1 MSTEKYVNAIQ
12 FLSSRLSCKINRF
25 HSVRV
30 GREVVQNVL
39 VLNREQHSL
48 YGLFDQYKDTYPDN
62 ARLGRNN
69 FCEVVQLLSQK
80 SEVMAGLSIYLVDFL
95 YISKYIREVLARYSE
110 LIDMD
115 TVLSAE
121 SNILG
126 PKSAQLLERW
136 EELFVFLR
144 LRYGNFHVGED
155 IASPN
160 HSCRFILE
168 KGCAISEG
176 GTEHWHACRSCDDIF
191 LFSISLQGFLELIEG
206 KLLHSKDLQGE
217 VSTMINSVK
226 TISEEITRYAAHEV
240 RGVHQE
246 NAIKKVKL
254 DIRKSAETILLVCDH
269 KKKVFPT
276 FFSRGA
282 VAVFLQNM
290 VLVFWVYWRFTRDVI
305 IITILSSMGMYL
317 KILCRYR
324 LQFF

>member
-144 LRYGNFHVGED
+144 LRYGTLTSG
-155 IASPN
+155 
-160 HSCRFILE
+160 RIL
-168 KGCAISEG
+168 
-176 GTEHWHACRSCDDIF
+176 
-191 LFSISLQGFLELIEG
+191 
-206 KLLHSKDLQGE
+206 
-217 VSTMINSVK
+217 
-226 TISEEITRYAAHEV
+226 
-240 RGVHQE
+240 
-246 NAIKKVKL
+246 
-254 DIRKSAETILLVCDH
+254 
-269 KKKVFPT
+269 
-276 FFSRGA
+276 
-282 VAVFLQNM
+282 
-290 VLVFWVYWRFTRDVI
+290 
-305 IITILSSMGMYL
+305 
-317 KILCRYR
+317 R
-324 LQFF
+324 LQTTRVDLFWRRAVQFLKVELSIGMHADHATIYFCSLYHFRDFSN